1 MTIIS
6 HRHEFIFVKPHK
18 VAGTSVRIALYRCC
32 GPEDVVLGRPLRFDS
47 AIDED
52 DFGIISPQNAEAVCR
67 GDGRVYSGGMHLSP
81 RAIRAGIDPDV
92 WNAYFKFTVVRNP
105 WDQLVSHY
113 YWMFYHR
120 WWSAR
125 WIFREKGYLRNG
137 CRHCWM
143 RHLFKRGRHRQAMEF
158 GLRKGLFARHL
169 EETSSFYFIDG
180 DGYADYV
187 MRFEN
192 LQQDFDEVC
201 RRLRIPASRLPRTKN
216 KLRPRGDYRDY
227 YTDYSRE
234 YVGVKCRRIMDAFGY
249 RFGDGAGRHRR
260 AYGHRTQGRP
270 PAT

>member
-6 HRHEFIFVKPHK
+6 HRHEFIFVRPRK
-18 VAGTSVRIALYRCC
+18 VAGTSIEIALSRCC
-32 GPEDVVLGRPLRFDS
+32 GPEDVILTRPFRFDS

-52 DFGIISPQNAEAVCR
+52 DFGIVSPQHAEAVWR
-67 GDGRVYSGGMHLSP
+67 GYGSGYAGRTHLPP
-81 RAIRAGIDPDV
+81 RVIRAGIGPDV
-92 WNAYFKFTVVRNP
+92 WDAYFKFAVARNP
-105 WDQLVSHY
+105 WDQLVSLY
-113 YWMFYHR
+113 YWRFYHR

-125 WIFREKGYLRNG
+125 QIFRKTDDLWNG

-158 GLRKGLFARHL
+158 GLRKGLFAGDL

-180 DGYADYV
+180 DEYADYV

-201 RRLRIPASRLPRTKN
+201 RRLRIPASRLLRTKN
-216 KLRPRGDYRDY
+216 KVRPRRDYRDY

-234 YVGVKCRRIMDAFGY
+234 YVGVKCRRIIDAFGY
-249 RFGDGAGRHRR
+249 RFGDGAW
-260 AYGHRTQGRP
+260 RP
-270 PAT
+270 SERF